1 MGRRSQRPELEFGS
15 DSFLDVI
22 CNIVGIL
29 IILIVVVAVKVERQ
43 PRAQAEA
50 MANAAQVEPPIPDR
64 ESEYTQRQSDL
75 DAMKQQHSRVASRLQ
90 ELTSRKALLHQE
102 HRLVQEEMDALQNQL
117 AAQTADTQRIKV
129 AQSDAENEAGKL
141 SADVERLLNILAG
154 KEKALKNA
162 ITVIQQEESVATE
175 AKEKLRQTIV
185 ETVRLREVLD
195 DTAKPADSSPR
206 LVHRIMPVSRKTN
219 GEEVMFRMSEGRIS
233 EVPIKELMNLAVDR
247 VRKRITMLQRFG
259 RLEDVVG
266 PIGGYKMTFAIEM
279 NAFNS
284 LEYLQYGGD
293 GSKFNSF
300 TQVIVP
306 DETLVAESAADSVKP
321 GSAFRQKLES
331 MPADS
336 SVTIVV
342 YEDSFREFAALRE
355 VAHGLQIRVA
365 GRPLPVGTHITIS
378 ASGSASRAQ

>member
-1 MGRRSQRPELEFGS
+1 
-15 DSFLDVI
+15 
-22 CNIVGIL
+22 
-29 IILIVVVAVKVERQ
+29 
-43 PRAQAEA
+43 
-50 MANAAQVEPPIPDR
+50 
-64 ESEYTQRQSDL
+64 
-75 DAMKQQHSRVASRLQ
+75 
-90 ELTSRKALLHQE
+90 
-102 HRLVQEEMDALQNQL
+102 
-117 AAQTADTQRIKV
+117 
-129 AQSDAENEAGKL
+129 
-141 SADVERLLNILAG
+141 
-154 KEKALKNA
+154 
-162 ITVIQQEESVATE
+162 
-175 AKEKLRQTIV
+175 
-185 ETVRLREVLD
+185 
-195 DTAKPADSSPR
+195 
-206 LVHRIMPVSRKTN
+206 
-219 GEEVMFRMSEGRIS
+219 
-233 EVPIKELMNLAVDR
+233 MNLAVDR